1 MFKQLPTMISELN
14 KLGIALKA
22 LDGMNLATVGVNTGN
37 LDAFRSAIKRLS
49 TEQAVFALA
58 NKGATEEQIR
68 QILITKQSEVAD
80 VEAALAKARLTTATA
95 ALNGQEV
102 IELATNKGI
111 TSERAKEIATALG
124 LIATEEGQVVSKKQ
138 LTVATLKQ
146 AGATDAEIA
155 SILGLNATETANIGI
170 TNILTGAVAK
180 LWAVI
185 TAHPIGAILTAVG
198 AVAVGVI
205 AYINKSNKDA
215 QKAIVETHKKAQQA
229 LDDTKTAL
237 SDDKSELESVNS
249 ELDSTKQKIQDIA
262 SQGTITLTE
271 QNELDKLSTV
281 KTQLETQKS
290 LLENNIKLK
299 QKSAALDAKNLLGTQ
314 VEMDYSDIQDGKD
327 IVSHKES
334 YTYEEH
340 AKYEA
345 NSLKN
350 AYNIYMKALRDGDAE
365 KQKIAQELIDVA
377 GGDAAELT
385 SSLLEIVESF
395 KYDDG
400 TIIEGY
406 EDLYNQYM
414 GFIYNLQSLTNPEMF
429 LDIAKQ
435 ATEGTNI
442 DYEKAISDG
451 YAMAYDGE
459 FDIDKLNQ
467 DFVKALADNGIDT
480 STIEYFF
487 KLKQQEYQSVV
498 DNINKKYN
506 PDNVLKPT
514 YLTEPGHVDTK
525 EETAQKELDSQNYEQ
540 QKQEVQNINDEL
552 TEYAKEHPI
561 EFQLISSYDENFSTL
576 DKYIEEEKSKS
587 ESAIQDTKSQ
597 LEDLSKNGNV
607 DLTIRPVIDS
617 SAMQAVGWDV
627 EDGSIATTFTQGEF
641 IWQGDEE
648 NGQYV
653 YVHYT
658 PILPDGTVL
667 TPDQLSDYL
676 YDTLEGSPNILDADN
691 KGLVLK
697 VDTDLQGISEDDI
710 KALQE
715 DGKQSAK
722 MSNFLNQM
730 GQWDDS
736 LHDVQE
742 GYYLTGDSV
751 DYVDNAVN
759 RLVEDAKKAKGEI
772 SDETSLS
779 STDILAQVQALSTG
793 LDQLDKIYADVYN
806 KEDFDWSS
814 ILNNDS
820 FTEAFGQLG
829 DAYTNFIETI
839 SNSPSDI
846 EACQSAFDDLAT
858 AYIYNSDV
866 LDNVTEA
873 TKDATI
879 AMLEQMGIENAA
891 ELVTN
896 SLAQNENYLAAQK
909 ILVANATFD
918 LANATA
924 AEIDALAQENNMTE
938 TTKQQIALLALQKQL
953 CNQTSIMTD
962 GDIKN
967 LQALAEQ
974 AGATQTAIAAIK
986 LTNQKIETAGS
997 GRRYSNNPE
1006 DAKKLWQKT
1015 YDDIYA
1021 SISNKAQL
1029 KNVGGTSNSGISTNS
1044 GYKPSY
1050 TGGTKTKSAKDSA
1063 SSGSGSNSSDS
1074 SEAEDNYEE
1083 TIDFFEQRVKVLQQ
1097 ALDILDKS
1105 LENVLGSDRKNQLLS
1120 SQSDI
1125 VSEEMKNYT
1134 DALSMYQAKANEALS
1149 KIDSSLRDKVVNG
1162 AVAIT
1167 DFIGEGNEDTVEAIQ
1182 DYQSWAEKIGDCREQ
1197 LAELAQQLRE
1207 IELSKFNNI
1216 VEEFTTKTEFFTDA
1230 NSNIQK
1236 QIDLFEQAGQI
1247 IGEGFYDAQKQN
1259 SQKQLNLLEEEKSRL
1274 VQQLNNSLSSGKIQ
1288 QGTDE
1293 WVEMVNTLSDL
1304 DGSILDCK
1312 KSIEEMDD
1320 AILNLHTEQFERI
1333 QTAFSNI
1340 KTELEDIYDLIGDS
1354 DDVALD
1360 DGTWTSAGI
1369 TRIGLLAQQYETAKL
1384 QAQRYGE
1391 EIDQLNSDYLAGKY
1405 SATEYAEKLASLT
1418 QSQYDSLKAAESIK
1432 DSIVDINQSRVDIMT
1447 DAINKETEAYNE
1459 LIQAKKDALSS
1470 EQDLYEYRKS
1480 ISEKTKSI
1488 TDIERQLAA
1497 LANDNSSSAKAQKAK
1512 LKNQLEEAKQ
1522 DLTDYEYEQ
1531 DIKNRQDALDKEQE
1545 AYEKSQQERIDALNA
1560 YLENRNQVI
1569 SDSFET
1575 VKANTSV
1582 VADQLTQIAQTHG
1595 VNISNV
1601 ITSAWAQGSNAI
1613 ASYGN
1618 VLSAQSSVF
1627 LGNLLNVQSGIYA
1640 LNVEANNTANA
1651 LGYMFSTSA
1660 STLLSQ
1666 LQSSYNSIGNVNI
1679 TTQALRDSLVNT
1691 LERGYDV
1698 SSISNGLNSITDSAN
1713 SATSAVNN
1721 LKSALGGSS
1730 SPSTSSS
1737 SSSGTSSKASSSV
1750 NNALSNSNRKDYYV
1764 YTQDGSYVRSNL
1776 TATQAFTTLMD
1787 KRKTELA
1794 SITRLLPS
1802 KYEIGK
1808 YAQGGMVSKSKNNP
1822 LNSLAQLLGEDT
1834 MIAAKEGESVLTP
1847 EQTANLKALA
1857 ENGENWLKAVS
1868 IDTSRFFTNSAP
1880 LNISKIQTEQPIN
1893 ISVDK
1898 FVEVQGSIDSATM
1911 PQVNAAIKK
1920 SINDLGTKLNK
1931 QIRYGGT

>member
-1 MFKQLPTMISELN
+1 MFKQLPTTISGLSQLGTAVN
-14 KLGIALKA
+14 KLKSLNFSAVGLNAANIDVYRSAVASLSQEQATLALSSQGLNQAQIALVLSNKQVTASEIEEAAASASAASTKSILTAAQQQELVSSRLLTTEKLSEIATTLGLETAEDGSLVAKKA
-22 LDGMNLATVGVNTGN
+22 LNAEMVKQQLTSLGIVGTTQMQV
-37 LDAFRSAIKRLS
+37 LS
-49 TEQAVFALA
+49 ML
-58 NKGATEEQIR
+58 G
-68 QILITKQSEVAD
+68 
-80 VEAALAKARLTTATA
+80 LTTAEASATTA
-95 ALNGQEV
+95 TGVLSGVMTTLNAVMAAIPIGGILTV
-102 IELATNKGI
+102 ASLA
-111 TSERAKEIATALG
+111 ATAIWGLSKAFEALTDSVEEVEKRTDALIEKYNTAKTKADGNASTVESLASEYKELSKGVNNLG
-124 LIATEEGQVVSKKQ
+124 ENISLTSDEYDRYNEIVNQIAEMFPNLVTGYTEEGNAILSLKGNVESLRDAYKEAQQEAYNLLIVSGEDSNGNDIIANYQNQVNGNEPFLSK
-138 LTVATLKQ
+138 TSSFIDGEG
-146 AGATDAEIA
+146 GAKDAID
-155 SILGLNATETANIGI
+155 II
-170 TNILTGAVAK
+170 TRLTGA
-180 LWAVI
+180 
-185 TAHPIGAILTAVG
+185 LTP
-198 AVAVGVI
+198 
-205 AYINKSNKDA
+205 DEFR
-215 QKAIVETHKKAQQA
+215 ETYDQLYEEYKNIWN
-229 LDDTKTAL
+229 
-237 SDDKSELESVNS
+237 SD
-249 ELDSTKQKIQDIA
+249 KIQDALKSSGFEGLADKWQSFTEDDLAKVKYTAQATIQTYKAEIDSQLKKIDILANAYLLTNEDYSKLGEQSKTVASLIVNSITEDIA
-262 SQGTITLTE
+262 NGFSSKEDVGAYIANIVSLLKDNPDIDDAMIRLFTTDFTDMSTSEAQGIIDQYINTIAEKLNE
-271 QNELDKLSTV
+271 DPVELKVRLGFDDYDDIEPLKNKVQGFLKDEFDSRVNELS
-281 KTQLETQKS
+281 
-290 LLENNIKLK
+290 
-299 QKSAALDAKNLLGTQ
+299 
-314 VEMDYSDIQDGKD
+314 
-327 IVSHKES
+327 
-334 YTYEEH
+334 
-340 AKYEA
+340 
-345 NSLKN
+345 
-350 AYNIYMKALRDGDAE
+350 
-365 KQKIAQELIDVA
+365 
-377 GGDAAELT
+377 
-385 SSLLEIVESF
+385 
-395 KYDDG
+395 
-400 TIIEGY
+400 
-406 EDLYNQYM
+406 
-414 GFIYNLQSLTNPEMF
+414 
-429 LDIAKQ
+429 
-435 ATEGTNI
+435 
-442 DYEKAISDG
+442 
-451 YAMAYDGE
+451 
-459 FDIDKLNQ
+459 
-467 DFVKALADNGIDT
+467 
-480 STIEYFF
+480 
-487 KLKQQEYQSVV
+487 
-498 DNINKKYN
+498 
-506 PDNVLKPT
+506 
-514 YLTEPGHVDTK
+514 
-525 EETAQKELDSQNYEQ
+525 
-540 QKQEVQNINDEL
+540 
-552 TEYAKEHPI
+552 
-561 EFQLISSYDENFSTL
+561 
-576 DKYIEEEKSKS
+576 
-587 ESAIQDTKSQ
+587 
-597 LEDLSKNGNV
+597 LEDLN
-607 DLTIRPVIDS
+607 
-617 SAMQAVGWDV
+617 
-627 EDGSIATTFTQGEF
+627 IASNLE
-641 IWQGDEE
+641 I
-648 NGQYV
+648 
-653 YVHYT
+653 
-658 PILPDGTVL
+658 PDGTL
-667 TPDQLSDYL
+667 LSWDQLIAKIKEAKEATSD
-676 YDTLEGSPNILDADN
+676 TT
-691 KGLVLK
+691 V
-697 VDTDLQGISEDDI
+697 
-710 KALQE
+710 
-715 DGKQSAK
+715 
-722 MSNFLNQM
+722 
-730 GQWDDS
+730 
-736 LHDVQE
+736 
-742 GYYLTGDSV
+742 
-751 DYVDNAVN
+751 
-759 RLVEDAKKAKGEI
+759 
-772 SDETSLS
+772 LS
-779 STDILAQVQALSTG
+779 STEFLAQVQKLSEG
-793 LDQLDKIYADVYN
+793 LDQLDAIYADVYD
-806 KEDFDWSS
+806 KKDFDWSS

-924 AEIDALAQENNMTE
+924 AEIDSLAQENNMTE

-1063 SSGSGSNSSDS
+1063 SSGSGSSSSDS

-1097 ALDILDKS
+1097 ALDFLDKS

-1120 SQSDI
+1120 AQSDI
-1125 VSEEMKNYT
+1125 VSEEMRNYT

-1182 DYQSWAEKIGDCREQ
+1182 DYQNWAEKIGDCKEQ

-1216 VEEFTTKTEFFTDA
+1216 VEEFTTKTDFFTDA

-1236 QIDLFEQAGQI
+1236 QIDLFEKAGQI

-1369 TRIGLLAQQYETAKL
+1369 TKIGLLAQQYETAKL

-1470 EQDLYEYRKS
+1470 EQDLYEYRKN

-1721 LKSALGGSS
+1721 LKNALGGSS
-1730 SPSTSSS
+1730 SPNTSSS
-1737 SSSGTSSKASSSV
+1737 SSSGTSSKASSSA